1 MLCYSLITT
10 DHSLNSIGFLKY
22 FRKFAV
28 IPNSMIP
35 DHLFRRTAR
44 FGLVALLPLVMAWSS
59 CSNTKDS
66 LITRTF
72 HNLSAHYNGYY
83 NAGLKLEEATDKL
96 AESHTDHYDR
106 ILSVFQYADA
116 TKAKAIYPQLEDA
129 MKRTKTVIERHT
141 IIDKRGNEKPD
152 SEKWID
158 DNHLLYGKCQF
169 FKHDYFEAIETFKYV
184 ESTYRKEAGRHLG
197 SLWLAKTYLELTQ
210 LREAEEKLDFVRNQG
225 DFPKS
230 SKWELEAVNA
240 DFYLQTKNY
249 DKAIDHLTRAAA
261 LVKKRDT
268 KIRWL
273 FILGQLHQQ
282 KGNFKQA
289 FDLYT
294 KVIKMN
300 PKYEVGFNAR
310 LNRARCS
317 DGTSGNNLTVRKEL
331 ERMKSDPKN
340 KDYLDQIYYAL
351 AGLEKNEGNEV
362 GQIDNLNLSIRSSLA
377 NVNQKGLSYLELGKI
392 AFAKR
397 EYIQAQAYYDSTTS
411 SLSNDYPDY
420 TEILNRRNS
429 LTKLVKNLRVI
440 ENEDSL
446 QTLARLSPEERQRMV
461 DQVLANE
468 AAETKRI
475 NEERQANQIFQQ
487 SDPKKINEMNRE
499 TGSSWYFYNI
509 QSVGLGMNE
518 FVKKFG
524 DRILEDNWRRSNK
537 QTAGTTEENPE
548 LEQIEEVSKEDT
560 LGAVASAEKRKADML
575 KSIPGDAESIEK
587 STTKII
593 EAYYNVGLIYREQL
607 NDPVAAAETFEI
619 LIKRFPDS
627 KYTLQCYYQLYRLY
641 AGNFGSNT
649 TSGATV
655 INKERSD
662 YFKNI
667 ILSQYGDTEYAEII
681 RNPNYAADKAN
692 RKTELELFYE
702 ETYRK
707 YLNGEY
713 QAVIQRKAQADSQF
727 PKSILSPQF
736 ELLKA
741 LAIGKTQPLPTFE
754 ASLLEVIRNN
764 AEHPVKDRA
773 QEILDAIHA
782 KGTVTPPPSTGTVPG
797 PKDPEI
803 AVSAFNYNPDTTH
816 FVVVIFQNIGGAI
829 EPNRFKTKLS
839 NFNSTNFGSKAI
851 QVQDLLFGPRNK
863 IFILRAFTNK
873 ADALAYN
880 TTLYD
885 NDDVYGS
892 VSTDEYHQYVI
903 SANNLATLISQAKIE
918 EYEDFYRNFY
928 R

>member
-1 MLCYSLITT
+1 
-10 DHSLNSIGFLKY
+10 
-22 FRKFAV
+22 
-28 IPNSMIP
+28 MISSN
-35 DHLFRRTAR
+35 LFRRTAR
-44 FGLVALLPLVMAWSS
+44 FGLVALLPLAMAWTS
-59 CSNTKDS
+59 CSNTKDT

-83 NAGLKLEEATDKL
+83 NAGLKLEEAQDKL
-96 AESHTDHYDR
+96 AESHPDHYDR
-106 ILSVFQYADA
+106 ILTVFQYADA
-116 TKAKAIYPQLEDA
+116 TKAKAVYPQLEDA
-129 MKRTKTVIERHT
+129 MKRTRTVIERHT

-225 DFPKS
+225 DFPKN
-230 SKWELEAVNA
+230 SKWELEATNA

-249 DKAIDHLTRAAA
+249 DKAIEHLTRAAA

-273 FILGQLHQQ
+273 FILAQLHQQ
-282 KGNFKQA
+282 KGNFSQA

-331 ERMKSDPKN
+331 EKMKTDPKN

-351 AGLEKNEGNEV
+351 AGLEKNEGNEA
-362 GQIDNLNLSIRSSLA
+362 GQIENLNLSIRSSMA
-377 NVNQKGLSYLELGKI
+377 NVNQKALSYLELGKI

-397 EYIQAQAYYDSTTS
+397 EYRSAQAYYDSTTS
-411 SLSNDYPDY
+411 TLTNDYPDY

-429 LTKLVKNLRVI
+429 LTKLVKNLKVI

-461 DQVLANE
+461 DQVLVNE
-468 AAETKRI
+468 AAERKRI
-475 NEERQANQIFQQ
+475 EEERQANRIFQQ
-487 SDPKKINEMNRE
+487 SDPKKINQMNRE

-509 QSVGLGMNE
+509 QSVDLGMNE

-524 DRILEDNWRRSNK
+524 DRKLEDNWRRSNK
-537 QTAGTTEENPE
+537 QTTGIVEENPE
-548 LEQIEEVSKEDT
+548 LEQIEETSKEDT
-560 LGAVASAEKRKADML
+560 LGAVASAEKRKSDML
-575 KSIPGDAESIEK
+575 KSIPADADAIEK

-607 NDPVAAAETFEI
+607 NDPAAAAEAFET
-619 LIKRFPDS
+619 LIKRFPES
-627 KYTLQCYYQLYRLY
+627 KYKLQCYYQLYRIY
-641 AGNFGSNT
+641 AGSFGSNSV
-649 TSGATV
+649 SGATA
-655 INKERSD
+655 INKERSE

-681 RNPNYAADKAN
+681 RNPNYALEKAN

-727 PKSILSPQF
+727 PKSILTPQF

-754 ASLLEVIRNN
+754 ASLQEVIRNN
-764 AEHPVKDRA
+764 SEHPVKDRA

-782 KGTVTPPPSTGTVPG
+782 KGNVTMPQPTGPVTD
-797 PKDPEI
+797 PKPVDVAI
-803 AVSAFNYNPDTTH
+803 SAFDYKPDTTH
-816 FVVVIFQNIGGAI
+816 FVVVIFQNIGGALD
-829 EPNRFKTKLS
+829 PVRFKTKLS
-839 NFNSTNFGSKAI
+839 NYNSANFASKAI
-851 QVQDLLFGPRNK
+851 EVQDLLFGPRNK
-863 IFILRAFTNK
+863 IFILRSFKNK
-873 ADALAYN
+873 AEALSYN
-880 TTLYD
+880 TTLFD

-903 SANNLATLISQAKIE
+903 SSNNLAALISQAKVD

-928 R
+928 K